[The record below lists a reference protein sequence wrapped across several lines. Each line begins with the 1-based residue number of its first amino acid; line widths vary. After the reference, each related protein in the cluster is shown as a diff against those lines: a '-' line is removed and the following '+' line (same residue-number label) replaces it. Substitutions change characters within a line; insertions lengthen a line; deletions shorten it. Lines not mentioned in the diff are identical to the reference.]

1 MKIAIIGSGLAG
13 LSTCYHLLQSKG
25 NTIDLFYDSS
35 QKHGASF
42 AATGLLH
49 PYPGPFMRSYP
60 YYKGLIDQSMQI
72 VRHMETHFGKQ
83 IILNEKVLRPLIPTI
98 ESSKK
103 KILRR
108 YPHLEQMDSRSE
120 ALPYSLLKQP
130 YFTLDHSYTLD
141 TPLYLKLL
149 FDWIQSNGVK
159 CMDQQ
164 IDHID
169 SLRKEY
175 DRIIVCTGGQTP
187 NIKGLPPIPLTLIKG
202 QALDIQTKSMDA
214 SVSIAG
220 KGYFCPTSSSN
231 IWKLGATYEKQFTDP
246 SPDLN
251 KAFELIVQ
259 KASIYLNYP
268 LEKAQ
273 VVGVQSGLRAF
284 LPTKRPVTCYL
295 DPQLILCCG
304 LGSKGLLYHGHLGY
318 QTAHLVGLI

>member
-1 MKIAIIGSGLAG
+1 MKIAVIGAGLAG

-25 NTIDLFYDSS
+25 HTIDLFYSPS

-60 YYKGLIDQSMQI
+60 YYKGLIEHSMRI
-72 VRHMETHFGKQ
+72 VRHMETHFDKQ
-83 IILNEKVLRPLIPTI
+83 IVLNEKVIRPLIPTI
-98 ESSKK
+98 ASSKK

-108 YPHLEQMDSRSE
+108 YPHLEQMDSRTKD
-120 ALPYSLLKQP
+120 LPLSFLKQP
-130 YFTLDHSYTLD
+130 YFTLDNSYTLD

-149 FDWIQSNGVK
+149 FDWIQSSGAK
-159 CMDQQ
+159 CIDQQ

-169 SLRKEY
+169 TMKKDY

-187 NIKGLPPIPLTLIKG
+187 NIKGLPPLPLTLIKG
-202 QALDIQTKSMDA
+202 QALDIKTDSMDT
-214 SVSIAG
+214 SISIAG
-220 KGYFCPTSSSN
+220 KGYFCPTSSN
-231 IWKLGATYEKQFTDP
+231 NVWKLGATYEMQFTDAFP
-246 SPDLN
+246 ELN

-259 KASIYLNYP
+259 KSNNYLNYP
-268 LEKAQ
+268 LEKDQ

-284 LPTKRPVTCYL
+284 LPTKRPITCHL

-318 QTAHLVGLI
+318 QTAHLVGFI